1 LQFSDDDGIVVV
13 GGRAAAWIKGYP
25 DGSTIVPLVL
35 AARLGE
41 PAATALVEFS
51 EANNRACMEFVISQ
65 CTERFERRLA
75 EEGAALRVEMA
86 HLETGLRGDMAAM
99 RAELLKWAF
108 LFWVG
113 QLASVAAI
121 VGLLR
126 T

>member
-1 LQFSDDDGIVVV
+1 MAV
-13 GGRAAAWIKGYP
+13 
-25 DGSTIVPLVL
+25 IVPLAL

-51 EANNRACMEFVISQ
+51 EANNRACMELVISQ

-75 EEGAALRVEMA
+75 VESAALRVEMA
-86 HLETGLRGDMAAM
+86 HLETGLRGDMAAL

-113 QLASVAAI
+113 QLAGVAAI
-121 VGLLR
+121 VGVMLR
-126 T
+126 H

>member
-1 LQFSDDDGIVVV
+1 MTV
-13 GGRAAAWIKGYP
+13 
-25 DGSTIVPLVL
+25 VPLAL

-41 PAATALVEFS
+41 PATSALVEFS
-51 EANNRACMEFVISQ
+51 EAHNRACMEFVISQ

-86 HLETGLRGDMAAM
+86 HLETGLRGDMATL

-113 QLASVAAI
+113 QLVGVAAI
-121 VGLLR
+121 VGAMLSR
-126 T
+126 